1 MTTQR
6 IHFIGTANFTQAA
19 RETEKMSRLVQK
31 ANQDMSKKLNVA
43 SANDGPQGRLSAY
56 AGQEAQVNLLRKEMI
71 GLTRSYGAYDT
82 ASMKVARNS
91 DIIVDKIQK
100 QKYGVRDLVRGYKD
114 LEMVYTRQVAL
125 QKSHAVQFGRTAA
138 GSAQMTLFTPEL
150 ANDLEVLTNRVDR
163 FRTKLGFTREVMKS
177 VSTDMVNWGKNTQW
191 AGRQLMAGM
200 TYPLAIVGGAA
211 AKMAYD
217 VDKGLTQIVKVYDEN
232 EQGFKES
239 AESIRSAAMGTAKF
253 LGSEY
258 GQSIQDTLD
267 IQSQLASTGLTGTDL
282 QERTK
287 IVTKARLLGELEIQD
302 AMNATINLQETYRMS
317 ATELADAFNY
327 MNTVENQT
335 SLTMQDFVE
344 GIPKVSGVLST
355 LGSDIKDTGILL
367 TAMKSAGIDAKE
379 GGTAIKSM
387 VFKEMAPSATAMKRF
402 ADLTGKSLQSVVDAG
417 GGDVIETLRGIGGAM
432 DHLSDQKKVAVI
444 KEVFGIHQGSK
455 VLGMVKHLTEME
467 GQMQRVA
474 AAADMTNEELAEIA
488 EHEIGAIKD
497 SNWNRIRR
505 AVESVKVGMIEFGEA
520 ILVRAAPTI
529 QKFGEL
535 LGGLADKFS
544 GMGDFGQ
551 SLVLWGLALTAAAG
565 PVIMIVG
572 LLGNF
577 IGNMAK
583 FAAFLSGP
591 LAKRMELFTT
601 KQKMQNLETER
612 AARGSLAYSDALML
626 QGRVMDNVMSRQVGW
641 IPKAIPDPS
650 KLSSPE
656 IAPGMSNRGK
666 AGPKPRLDGVSS
678 SGKKV
683 APLIPSNAVPAIK
696 EIASESGKA
705 ATKWGMIAEHS
716 QGLVMAAG
724 AMGMMSTNSD
734 NMLNKISVAAFTLA
748 TFAPLLKTAFAGALP
763 HIKKMGVA
771 IAANAQA
778 LKAQAMLHGM
788 ANPVIGGSIAKFS
801 GTAQK
806 GMAGVTKSIAGA
818 GAALAGMA
826 GPIGL
831 ATVAIG
837 GLFYYAN
844 KKVKEARE
852 GQEALNNTYKSFA
865 EVLGITLKSQQ
876 QIELG
881 GQNTTAQYEEAG
893 KKVLDGNEKM
903 KKGFEIFKK
912 SIEDLDPDERRV
924 KIQEFA
930 INEGMRARIDG
941 ASDVAA
947 AELARSVA
955 IAIDSQFADSF
966 KVDIKTKVFTDLD
979 SVQQQSIDGVRNAIM
994 EAVKAGPSPLSVGQM
1009 KSAGVQMG
1017 EYKEEIIYNYT
1028 FSKEDIAKIETAA
1041 RESWDTIAT
1050 LSEQEMQKAF
1060 QSMSSNVY
1068 SGTQDTFDQLSDQ
1081 QREIVSEFGV
1091 FDGATLAKFA
1101 KRNGPNALAEV
1112 LASEDAAMTD
1122 EQKRKYMSSLNAVS
1136 TTIVSYL
1143 VAATG
1148 KTREEIIKQHGND
1161 LFDINVMLGLDKFER
1176 NGVQKY
1182 TASMAAIEGANR
1194 KYRQELMANEAAGK
1208 RLTAAQRLEI
1218 ENRYRIEN
1226 GLPRVIRATGDLTTE
1241 IKAQTSAI
1249 EENNRATQSGQAGD
1263 RVSIGEAFGNGE
1275 DAAGKLT
1282 SELRSIYKSVVDDM
1296 VSYGSEV
1303 MEEAHSATIDSIER
1317 TGEEAMKAFDAEAE
1331 SMQAKYDK
1339 LAKQNE
1345 ARYERRSKQFEA
1357 RWDRELE
1364 SFDAGWDK
1372 RMERFSKNSEKAER
1386 SVSKTWDTR
1395 IKKIQDAIDAEQRAE
1410 EIRQK
1415 IFEKEKA
1422 RISHLA
1428 NMANMSIDI
1437 NMAINSGDLDE
1448 AAKLSNDAQ
1457 AAIDTFNIDD
1467 AGEAS
1472 QSSSDRKIEAL
1483 EKKKTVEEKRK
1494 DRALQALKERQ
1505 EAEKKNLEFQRDIE
1519 KKALES
1525 QKENQRQRLESQRE
1539 SSRQALEQQRKASND
1554 SLAARRE
1561 ESRKAI
1567 EYKKNE
1573 ENRKFKLAKTALED
1587 ELAALQEF
1595 TPTSRAELDSHIEK
1609 IKIAYGKYGKS
1620 LKNRGEEWSKVIES
1634 KLVKHTA
1641 MAEARMRTEVA
1652 WKKMGESI
1660 GNQMTSAFGMTL
1672 PEFMKWIG
1680 KPISKRGKPGSG
1692 KNFDNLNTTGRGGAT
1707 VPSRHSGGIIDGS
1720 MGSRTGYSGKYQ
1732 SQSEVMINALK
1743 GESVLNRNATAM
1755 LGRSGVDALN
1765 RGNVVGT
1772 GSPHIGTDHRHE
1784 AGDGPGV
1791 AGMAGAIMLGFMKK
1805 TIEKGLAQKGG
1816 EKVAQQAAL
1825 AASMMG
1831 PVTGQFDAF
1840 FKALAKQESGG
1851 NYRAVNSLTG
1861 ALGKYQVLP
1870 SNVAPWARQYLGK
1883 SMTSSQFLNSPDL
1896 QEQLVKAVLGSY
1908 YDKWGPRGAAAAWY
1922 AGPANHNLHM
1932 STRAQPGG
1940 PSIKGYVD
1948 SIIGMMNQ
1956 MLASSMPGGA
1966 GGGAYAG
1973 MGYQRMWQIVHKRFP
1988 SRQYPTPGQLNQGG
2002 HSKNSYHYQ
2011 GRAVDFG
2018 SAKDTVPLG
2027 TLFNF
2032 LYDNYGRQSK
2042 ELIYGPMAHKNIKN
2056 GRHLNYGAA
2065 TNAAHWHHVHW
2076 AMKNGGVVPGAGFG
2090 DKTRI
2095 LGEPGEFMV
2104 RKKAVDN
2111 IGIDALRLLNSD
2123 RFINMPSPALTA
2135 SGVSGPVAPSVDNSY
2150 SPQYNIE
2157 IDARGVENPDAIGDA
2172 VRKVIR
2178 DIDKKHGY
2186 KRRIGNDS

>member
-43 SANDGPQGRLSAY
+43 SANDGPQGRVSAY

-71 GLTRSYGAYDT
+71 GLTRSYGAFDT

-100 QKYGVRDLVRGYKD
+100 QKFGVRDLVRGYKD
-114 LEMVYTRQVAL
+114 LEMVYTRQIAL
-125 QKSHAVQFGRTAA
+125 QKSSAVQFGRTAA

-163 FRTKLGFTREVMKS
+163 FRTKLGFTREVVKS

-239 AESIRSAAMGTAKF
+239 AESIRSSAMATAKF

-258 GQSIQDTLD
+258 GQSIQETLD

-317 ATELADAFNY
+317 ATDLANAFNY

-355 LGSDIKDTGILL
+355 LGADIKDTGILL
-367 TAMKSAGIDAKE
+367 TAMKTAGIDAKE

-474 AAADMTNEELAEIA
+474 NAANMTNEELAEIA
-488 EHEIGAIKD
+488 EYEIGAIKD

-520 ILVRAAPTI
+520 ILVRAAPAI

-535 LGGLADKFS
+535 LGGLADKFN
-544 GMGDFGQ
+544 GMGNFGQ

-612 AARGSLAYSDALML
+612 AVKGSIAYSDALML

-650 KLSSPE
+650 KLSSSE

-666 AGPKPRLDGVSS
+666 AGPKPSLDGVSS

-683 APLIPSNAVPAIK
+683 APSIPSNAVPAIK

-734 NMLNKISVAAFTLA
+734 SMLNKISVAAFTLA
-748 TFAPLLKTAFAGALP
+748 TFAPLLKTAFTGALP

-771 IAANAQA
+771 IAANAAA

-788 ANPVIGGSIAKFS
+788 ANPVIGGSITKFS

-826 GPIGL
+826 GPIGV
-831 ATVAIG
+831 ATIAVG
-837 GLFYYAN
+837 GLFYYID
-844 KKVKEARE
+844 KKSREARE

-865 EVLGITLKSQQ
+865 DVLGITLKSQQ

-881 GQNTTAQYEEAG
+881 GKNTTAQYEEAG
-893 KKVLDGNEKM
+893 KKVLAGNEKM

-966 KVDIKTKVFTDLD
+966 KVDIKTQVFTALD
-979 SVQQQSIDGVRNAIM
+979 SVQQKSIDGVRKALM
-994 EAVKAGPSPLSVGQM
+994 EAVSSEDYDYRTPSGSWSEGFIT
-1009 KSAGVQMG
+1009 
-1017 EYKEEIIYNYT
+1017 ENFT
-1028 FSKEDIAKIETAA
+1028 FSDEQLGRIEAAA
-1041 RESWDTIAT
+1041 RASWDTVAT

-1081 QREIVSEFGV
+1081 QKEIVSKFGV

-1101 KRNGPNALAEV
+1101 QRNGPNALAEA
-1112 LASEDAAMTD
+1112 LTSEDAAMTD
-1122 EQKRKYMSSLNAVS
+1122 EQKAKYMSSLNAVS

-1182 TASMAAIEGANR
+1182 TASVAAIEGANR
-1194 KYRQELMANEAAGK
+1194 KYRQELMANEAAGR

-1226 GLPRVIRATGDLTTE
+1226 GLPKVTRATGDLTMG

-1249 EENNRATQSGQAGD
+1249 EENNRAKQRGRVGD
-1263 RVSIGEAFGNGE
+1263 SVTIGEAFGNGE

-1282 SELRSIYKSVVDDM
+1282 NELRSIYKSVVDDM

-1303 MEEAHSATIDSIER
+1303 MEEAHSATLDSIER
-1317 TGEEAMKAFDAEAE
+1317 TGEEAMKTFDAEAE

-1372 RMERFSKNSEKAER
+1372 RMERFSKNSERAER

-1428 NMANMSIDI
+1428 DMANMSIDI

-1472 QSSSDRKIEAL
+1472 QSSSDRKIAAL
-1483 EKKKTVEEKRK
+1483 EKKKTVEENRK

-1505 EAEKKNLEFQRDIE
+1505 DAERKNLEFQRDIE

-1573 ENRKFKLAKTALED
+1573 ENRKFNLAKRALED
-1587 ELAALQEF
+1587 ELDTLQEF
-1595 TPTSRAELDSHIEK
+1595 TPTSRAELNSHIEK
-1609 IKIAYGKYGKS
+1609 IKKAYDKYGRS
-1620 LKNRGEEWSKVIES
+1620 LKIRGGEWSKVIES

-1641 MAEARMRTEVA
+1641 KAEARMRTEVA

-1660 GNQMTSAFGMTL
+1660 AGQMTSAFGMTL
-1672 PEFMKWIG
+1672 PEFMKWLG
-1680 KPISKRGKPGSG
+1680 KPISKKGKAGSG

-1707 VPSRHSGGIIDGS
+1707 VASRHSGGIIDGS

-1772 GSPHIGTDHRHE
+1772 GSPHIGTDHRNE

-1791 AGMAGAIMLGFMKK
+1791 TGMAGAIMLGFMKNA
-1805 TIEKGLAQKGG
+1805 IERGLAQKGA
-1816 EKVAQQAAL
+1816 EKVAQE
-1825 AASMMG
+1825 AASMMGG

-1840 FKALAKQESGG
+1840 FRAIAQQESGG
-1851 NYRAVNSLTG
+1851 NYSAVNRHSG
-1861 ALGKYQVLP
+1861 ALGKYQIMP
-1870 SNVAPWARQYLGK
+1870 ANVAPWGKQYLNRNI
-1883 SMTSSQFLNSPDL
+1883 TPSQFLSSPALQDDL
-1896 QEQLVKAVLGSY
+1896 ARAVLGSY
-1908 YDKWGPRGAAAAWY
+1908 FKQWGARQAAAAWY
-1922 AGPANHNLHM
+1922 AGPGNRHLHNN
-1932 STRAQPGG
+1932 TRGQNGY
-1940 PSIKGYVD
+1940 PSIKNYVD
-1948 SIIGMMNQ
+1948 SIIGKMNGL
-1956 MLASSMPGGA
+1956 MASSLGGPI
-1966 GGGAYAG
+1966 GSSGGAYPG
-1973 MGYQRMWQIVHKRFP
+1973 MGFQRMFAIVKKRFP
-1988 SRQYPTPGQLNQGG
+1988 SRQYPSPGQLNQGG
-2002 HSKNSYHYQ
+2002 HAKTSYHYQ

-2018 SAKDTVPLG
+2018 SAKDTVPLK

-2042 ELIYGPMAHKNIKN
+2042 ELIYGQMAHKNIKD
-2056 GRHLNYGAA
+2056 GKHLNYGAG
-2065 TNAAHWHHVHW
+2065 TNAAHWNHVHW

-2135 SGVSGPVAPSVDNSY
+2135 SGVSGPVAPSVDKSY
-2150 SPQYNIE
+2150 RPQYNIE

-2178 DIDKKHGY
+2178 DIDKKNGY
-2186 KRRIGNDS
+2186 NRRIGNDS